1 MIQVNR
7 LYTVIGIVLAFLLSF
22 FLFVLSFVGVTSLTL
37 MKEEYLLFMLDK
49 TSYYDGV
56 YSEYIKDLKKGAGA
70 AGFDPSIY
78 DDFLSVEEVKKDAQQ
93 YIQQYFQ
100 DNSIYQVKEQM
111 VNKLEQHIMRK
122 VKQQNI
128 VIEEEDEQRLQS
140 YIEVNAKG
148 YEKFVQFPFI
158 KYIEQGISM
167 MNRVVPFVLGICFVL
182 VCTCI
187 FILYRLF
194 LPNKREWWFISV
206 AFAGAGWM
214 LVVFPC
220 IMLIGKV
227 IKKIVLEPAYFYYF
241 FNGYIHHYFYFLIMV
256 GIGLLICAG
265 IVELCRI
272 KFLKEKV

>member
-1 MIQVNR
+1 
-7 LYTVIGIVLAFLLSF
+7 
-22 FLFVLSFVGVTSLTL
+22 
-37 MKEEYLLFMLDK
+37 MKEDYLLMMLDK
-49 TSYYDGV
+49 TSYFDGV
-56 YSEYIKDLKKGAGA
+56 YTEYIKDLKKGAGA
-70 AGFDPSIY
+70 AGFEPTIY
-78 DDFLSVEEVKKDAQQ
+78 DDFLSVDTIKKDAQQ

-100 DNSIYQVKEQM
+100 DGSVYRVQEQMKSKLEAHLQQKIKEQ
-111 VNKLEQHIMRK
+111 
-122 VKQQNI
+122 NI
-128 VIEEEDEQRLQS
+128 ILQEEDKQRLQA

-148 YEKFVQFPFI
+148 YEQFVQFPFI
-158 KYIEQGISM
+158 QYIVQGISM
-167 MNRVVPFVLGICFVL
+167 MDRVIPFVLGISFVL
-182 VCTCI
+182 VCICI
-187 FILYRLF
+187 FLLYRLRF
-194 LPNKREWWFISV
+194 PKKKEWWFVSV

>member
-1 MIQVNR
+1 MNK
-7 LYTVIGIVLAFLLSF
+7 LYTVVAGILAFLLSF
-22 FLFVLSFVGVTSLTL
+22 FLFVLSFVGITSLTL
-37 MKEEYLLFMLDK
+37 MKEDYLLMMLDK
-49 TSYYDGV
+49 TSYFDGV
-56 YSEYIKDLKKGAGA
+56 YTEYIKDLKKGAGA
-70 AGFDPSIY
+70 AGFEPTIY
-78 DDFLSVEEVKKDAQQ
+78 DDFLSVDTIKKDAQQ

-100 DNSIYQVKEQM
+100 DGSVYRVQEQMKSKLEAHLQQKIKEQ
-111 VNKLEQHIMRK
+111 
-122 VKQQNI
+122 NI
-128 VIEEEDEQRLQS
+128 ILQEEDKQRLQA

-148 YEKFVQFPFI
+148 YEQFVQFPFI
-158 KYIEQGISM
+158 QYIVQGISM
-167 MNRVVPFVLGICFVL
+167 MDRVIPFVLGISFVL
-182 VCTCI
+182 VCICI
-187 FILYRLF
+187 FLLYRLRF
-194 LPNKREWWFISV
+194 PKKKEWWFVSV

>member
-1 MIQVNR
+1 MNK
-7 LYTVIGIVLAFLLSF
+7 LYTVIAGILAFLLSF
-22 FLFVLSFVGVTSLTL
+22 FLFVLSFVGITSLTL
-37 MKEEYLLFMLDK
+37 MKEDYLLMMLDK
-49 TSYYDGV
+49 TSYFDGV
-56 YSEYIKDLKKGAGA
+56 YTEYIKDLKKGAGA
-70 AGFDPSIY
+70 AGFEPTIY
-78 DDFLSVEEVKKDAQQ
+78 DDFLSVDTIKKDAQQ

-100 DNSIYQVKEQM
+100 DGSVYRVQEQMKSKLEAHLQQKIKEQ
-111 VNKLEQHIMRK
+111 
-122 VKQQNI
+122 NI
-128 VIEEEDEQRLQS
+128 ILQEEDKQRLQA

-148 YEKFVQFPFI
+148 YEQFVQFPFI
-158 KYIEQGISM
+158 QYIVQGISM
-167 MNRVVPFVLGICFVL
+167 MDRVIPFVLGISFVL
-182 VCTCI
+182 VCICI
-187 FILYRLF
+187 FLLYRLRF
-194 LPNKREWWFISV
+194 PKKKEWWFVSV

>member
-1 MIQVNR
+1 MNK
-7 LYTVIGIVLAFLLSF
+7 LYTVIAGILAFLLSF
-22 FLFVLSFVGVTSLTL
+22 FLFVLSFVGITSLTL
-37 MKEEYLLFMLDK
+37 MKEDYLLMMLDK
-49 TSYYDGV
+49 TSYFDGV
-56 YSEYIKDLKKGAGA
+56 YTEYIKDLKKGAGA
-70 AGFDPSIY
+70 AGFEPTIY
-78 DDFLSVEEVKKDAQQ
+78 DDFLSVDTIKKDAQQ

-100 DNSIYQVKEQM
+100 DGSVYRVQEQMKSKLEAHLQQKIKEQ
-111 VNKLEQHIMRK
+111 
-122 VKQQNI
+122 NI
-128 VIEEEDEQRLQS
+128 ILQEEDKQRLQA

-148 YEKFVQFPFI
+148 YEQFVQFPFI
-158 KYIEQGISM
+158 KYIVQGISM
-167 MNRVVPFVLGICFVL
+167 MDRVIPFVLGISFVL
-182 VCTCI
+182 VCICI
-187 FILYRLF
+187 FLLYRLRF
-194 LPNKREWWFISV
+194 PKKKEWWFVSV